1 MHLPTRAA
9 LQSLGAASWSS
20 VLVLAIACGEAAQD
34 QPAAQPVAGAAS
46 AGSGGMLGAGTAG
59 MSSPTAGSG
68 LGGSSPGGSSL
79 GGSSLGGST
88 SGGSAG
94 QGGTIGGS
102 GGSSGTVDDCASSA
116 WTCIPV
122 EGDTPYGSHAFDVA
136 AQQNW
141 VNTGLYLKAG
151 ATATVTET
159 GTWQVTGTGD
169 SIDHGPCKVGD
180 LVARIGLYYKD
191 DELTCVKGS
200 VTFTA
205 PKDGILFVGAL
216 TENDLGETYESRSD
230 DSGKKAVTVESTGQ
244 TVPTL
249 LGKQAAGF
257 DFDGVASGWVEVWGE
272 HVILTLPTSSAKKDA
287 LVLLAAT
294 ERLDAIYELELE
306 LRSAAPHHG
315 QRIRFFPD
323 GTQPGY
329 MLAGNP
335 VRMALTLVSG
345 GDQTRISRA
354 GETGTDIWGFAHE
367 LGHDFS
373 FAPNGFWTYQ
383 ENTLESWCNLFSIY
397 SLEKLG
403 QPISDSTVDCDMS
416 STGDYD
422 SWDAWGGLCFLRQFQ
437 FRYGWEFYQE
447 YFEQIKDTTSTSGD
461 PWDFVHDKF
470 EAIAGEDVTPLFEAW
485 NVPHP

>member
-1 MHLPTRAA
+1 M
-9 LQSLGAASWSS
+9 
-20 VLVLAIACGEAAQD
+20 
-34 QPAAQPVAGAAS
+34 
-46 AGSGGMLGAGTAG
+46 
-59 MSSPTAGSG
+59 
-68 LGGSSPGGSSL
+68 
-79 GGSSLGGST
+79 
-88 SGGSAG
+88 
-94 QGGTIGGS
+94 GGS
-102 GGSSGTVDDCASSA
+102 GGATTTANDCANSS
-116 WTCIPV
+116 WTCIPLD
-122 EGDTPYGSHAFDVA
+122 GDASYGSHAFDVP

-151 ATATVTET
+151 GTATITES
-159 GTWQVTGTGD
+159 GAWQVTGTGD

-180 LVARIGLYYKD
+180 LVARSGLHYKD
-191 DELTCVKGS
+191 DDLTCVKGS
-200 VTFTA
+200 TLFTA
-205 PKDGILFVGAL
+205 PRDGIVFVGAL

-230 DSGKKAVTVESTGQ
+230 DEGKKSVTVESAGQ

-249 LGKQAAGF
+249 LGSQAATFEF
-257 DFDGVASGWVEVWGE
+257 DAVASGWVEVWGE
-272 HVILTLPTSSAKKDA
+272 HVILTLPTSSAKEDA
-287 LVLLAAT
+287 AVMLAAT

-306 LRSAAPHHG
+306 LRGAAPHHG

-335 VRMALTLVSG
+335 VRMALTLVNG
-345 GDQTRISRA
+345 GDQTRISRS
-354 GETGTDIWGFAHE
+354 GEAGTDIWGFAHE

-397 SLEKLG
+397 SLEGLG
-403 QPISDSTVDCDMS
+403 LPISESTVDCNMS

-422 SWDAWGGLCFLRQFQ
+422 SWDPWGGLCFLRQFQ
-437 FRYGWEFYQE
+437 FRYGWAFYEEFFQ
-447 YFEQIKDTTSTSGD
+447 QIKDTTSTSGD